1 MDWIV
6 ASSGQAPIPL
16 YQGPDEIVAEADA
29 FHQMTQG
36 QHRTN
41 KSQVLRQL
49 ALKRKLEKRI
59 FDHQQES
66 MKLVL
71 DSYSEQVKSPQM
83 VRKRDRRG
91 VYQSV
96 ELEQVPEDDDAEM
109 L

>member
-1 MDWIV
+1 
-6 ASSGQAPIPL
+6 
-16 YQGPDEIVAEADA
+16 
-29 FHQMTQG
+29 
-36 QHRTN
+36 
-41 KSQVLRQL
+41 
-49 ALKRKLEKRI
+49 
-59 FDHQQES
+59 
-66 MKLVL
+66 MKLVI